1 MKLSLNAKD
10 VVSGILLLLFALV
23 GLYLNQDHNLGS
35 ARRMGP
41 GYMPMMTFYLL
52 GGLATWTILA
62 GLFSGPDPFDRWEGM
77 DWGTMFGG
85 IAAGYVAFLIAPGLL
100 PFFGQVYNAVGFG
113 ILVGMLVFA
122 ISPGWRY
129 LGMVC
134 AAVAVFGLLLEKG
147 GFFLSLTAVIIV
159 SCLAER
165 EHLKHPLGVLGLLA
179 FLLALCWYVFI
190 KELDI
195 RVNLWPEF

>member
-10 VVSGILLLLFALV
+10 VVSGILLLLFALA
-23 GLYLNQDHNLGS
+23 GLYLNQDHSLGT

-52 GGLATWTILA
+52 GGLAAWTILA
-62 GLFSGPDPFDRWEGM
+62 GLFSGPDPFDKWSGM
-77 DWGTMFGG
+77 DWGTLFAG
-85 IAAGYVAFLIAPGLL
+85 IAAGYVTFLIAPSLL
-100 PFFGQVYNAVGFG
+100 PFFGQVYNAVGLG

-122 ISPGWRY
+122 ISPGWRF

-147 GFFLSLTAVIIV
+147 GFFLSLTAVIVV

-165 EHLKHPLGVLGLLA
+165 EHLKHPLGILGLLG
-179 FLLALCWYVFI
+179 FLLVLCWYVFI

>member
-1 MKLSLNAKD
+1 MQLRLNAKD

-23 GLYLNQDHNLGS
+23 GLYLNQDHSLGS

-52 GGLATWTILA
+52 GGLAVWTILI
-62 GLFSGPDPFDRWEGM
+62 GLFSGPDPFDKWTGF
-77 DWGTMFGG
+77 DWGTLFGG
-85 IAAGYVAFLIAPGLL
+85 IAAGYAAFLIAPSLS

-113 ILVGMLVFA
+113 ILVGMLVFG
-122 ISPGWRY
+122 ISPGWRF
-129 LGMVC
+129 LGIVC
-134 AAVAVFGLLLEKG
+134 ASVALFGLLLEKG
-147 GFFLSLTAVIIV
+147 GFFLTLTGLILL
-159 SCLAER
+159 SCVAER
-165 EHLKHPLGVLGLLA
+165 EHVKHPLGVAGLLG
-179 FLLALCWYVFI
+179 FLLLLCWYVFI